1 MEDIGA
7 RIRSLREN
15 RSMTLREVSE
25 KTGLSIGFLS
35 QIERNIA
42 DASIASLKNIAE
54 AFDLKISYFF
64 ENTPKKTNLVKKN
77 ERSRLYME
85 NAKATYELLAYQVES
100 RIMEP
105 IYKILKPGSFS
116 GVIDGHEGEEFLIML
131 QGQLEIQVGDEVNLV
146 EGGDSFYFSAN
157 QPHSYRNTGDIDAI
171 CVWVV
176 TPPTFN

>member
-7 RIRSLREN
+7 RIRILRESRN
-15 RSMTLREVSE
+15 LTLREVSE

-42 DASIASLKNIAE
+42 DASISSLKKIAA
-54 AFDLKISYFF
+54 AFGLKISHFF
-64 ENTPKKTNLVKKN
+64 ESTPKNTNLVKKN
-77 ERSRLYME
+77 ERNRLYFE
-85 NAKATYELLAYQVES
+85 NSKTTYELLAYQVEN
-100 RIMEP
+100 RVMEP

-116 GVIDGHEGEEFLIML
+116 DVVDGHEGEEFLIML
-131 QGQLEIQVGDEVNLV
+131 QGQLEIQVGDETNLV
-146 EGGDSFYFSAN
+146 EEGDSFYFSAN
-157 QPHSYRNTGDIDAI
+157 QSHSYRNTGDIDAI